1 MGLNE
6 IERKVMVEYK
16 FQKAIRTLEQAKG
29 NIELKYWEVI
39 ANILNYAAYYAVSA
53 LLLANK
59 ISVKTHNGVIQMFG
73 MKFVKTNIVDAELG
87 KLYNRLFSLRLTGDY
102 NDSYTLSEDD
112 VVSLVEPTEK
122 FIVEIKKLSESPQ
135 KL

>member
-1 MGLNE
+1 M
-6 IERKVMVEYK
+6 
-16 FQKAIRTLEQAKG
+16 
-29 NIELKYWEVI
+29 
-39 ANILNYAAYYAVSA
+39 SA

-112 VVSLVEPTEK
+112 VISLVEPTEK
-122 FIVEIKKLSESPQ
+122 FIVEIKKLVESPQ
-135 KL
+135 IL

>member
-1 MGLNE
+1 
-6 IERKVMVEYK
+6 
-16 FQKAIRTLEQAKG
+16 
-29 NIELKYWEVI
+29 
-39 ANILNYAAYYAVSA
+39 
-53 LLLANK
+53 
-59 ISVKTHNGVIQMFG
+59 MFG

-122 FIVEIKKLSESPQ
+122 FIVEIKKLVESPQ
-135 KL
+135 NL

>member
-6 IERKVMVEYK
+6 TERKVMVEYK

-39 ANILNYAAYYAVSA
+39 ANRLYYAAYYAVSA

-73 MKFVKTNIVDAELG
+73 
-87 KLYNRLFSLRLTGDY
+87 RSSLKQILWMP
-102 NDSYTLSEDD
+102 N
-112 VVSLVEPTEK
+112 
-122 FIVEIKKLSESPQ
+122 
-135 KL
+135 

>member
-6 IERKVMVEYK
+6 TERKVMVDYK

-29 NIELKYWEVI
+29 NVELKYWEVI
-39 ANILNYAAYYAVSA
+39 ANRLYYAAYYAVSA

-73 MKFVKTNIVDAELG
+73 MKFVKTNIVDAEFG

-122 FIVEIKKLSESPQ
+122 FIAEIKKLVESPQ
-135 KL
+135 NL

>member
-1 MGLNE
+1 MNISSKRKSGLWSW
-6 IERKVMVEYK
+6 
-16 FQKAIRTLEQAKG
+16 QKD

-39 ANILNYAAYYAVSA
+39 ANRLYYAAYYAVSA

-112 VVSLVEPTEK
+112 VVSLVELTEK
-122 FIVEIKKLSESPQ
+122 FIVEIKKLVESTQ
-135 KL
+135 NL

>member
-6 IERKVMVEYK
+6 TERKVMVEYK
-16 FQKAIRTLEQAKG
+16 FQRQSGLWSRKG

-39 ANILNYAAYYAVSA
+39 ANRLYYAAYYAVSA

-73 MKFVKTNIVDAELG
+73 MKFVKTNIVDAEFG
-87 KLYNRLFSLRLTGDY
+87 KLYNRLFSLRLTGDLHCPK
-102 NDSYTLSEDD
+102 TMLF
-112 VVSLVEPTEK
+112 LW
-122 FIVEIKKLSESPQ
+122 
-135 KL
+135 

>member
-6 IERKVMVEYK
+6 TERKVMVEYK

-39 ANILNYAAYYAVSA
+39 ANRLYYAAYYAVSA

-73 MKFVKTNIVDAELG
+73 MKFVKTNIVDAEFG

-102 NDSYTLSEDD
+102 NDSYALSEDD

>member
-6 IERKVMVEYK
+6 TERKVMVEYK

-39 ANILNYAAYYAVSA
+39 ANRLYYAAYYAVSA

-87 KLYNRLFSLRLTGDY
+87 KLYNRLFSLRLTGVY

-122 FIVEIKKLSESPQ
+122 FILEIKKLAESSQ
-135 KL
+135 NL

>member
-6 IERKVMVEYK
+6 TERKVMVDYK

-39 ANILNYAAYYAVSA
+39 ANRLYYAAYYAVSA

-73 MKFVKTNIVDAELG
+73 MKFVKTNIVDAEFG

-122 FIVEIKKLSESPQ
+122 FIAEIRKLVESPQ
-135 KL
+135 NL